1 MDSTDLQVLKAAVE
15 WQDAGRRV
23 TLATVVETWGAS
35 PRPPGAWM
43 ALRDDGVMMGSVSG
57 GCVEDDL
64 VQRVFAAGCVRAV
77 PEVVTY
83 GVTPDEA
90 ARFGLPC
97 GGAMRIVVEYGPD
110 VAVLREMAHR
120 LGRRELLARTLDVVT
135 GDAAV
140 GAVEREECLSFDGR
154 RLKTIH
160 GPQWRLLIIGAG
172 QASQYLAQM
181 AMALD
186 YEVTVCDPR
195 AHHRAAWRIEGARVV
210 ADMPD
215 DAVVGIAPDR
225 RSAIVALTH
234 DPKLDDMALI
244 DALKSSA
251 FYVGC
256 LGSRPSTAKRK
267 ERLRAHFDLSD
278 EHLDRLHAPV
288 GLPIGSHTPP
298 EIAVSILAEMTAIKN
313 RLHPRVAPDPEEADL
328 PLRGAEV
335 PVCGAE
341 AATARPASPGCM
353 MA

>member
-15 WQDAGRRV
+15 WQEAGRRV

-57 GCVEDDL
+57 GCIEDDL
-64 VQRVFAAGCVRAV
+64 VQRVFAAGCMRVA
-77 PEVVTY
+77 PEIVTY
-83 GVTPDEA
+83 GATPDEA

-97 GGAMRIVVEYGPD
+97 GGAMRLVVEYGPD
-110 VAVLREMAHR
+110 VAVLREMAYR

-140 GAVEREECLSFDGR
+140 DAVQREECLSFDGR

-172 QASQYLAQM
+172 QPSQYLAQM
-181 AMALD
+181 ALALD

-195 AHHRAAWRIEGARVV
+195 THHRAAWRIEGAKII

-215 DAVVGIAPDR
+215 DAVASLAPDR

-244 DALKSSA
+244 DALKSPA

-256 LGSRPSTAKRK
+256 LGSRASTAKRK
-267 ERLRAHFDLSD
+267 DRLRAHFDLSD
-278 EHLDRLHAPV
+278 EHLGRLYAPV

-313 RLHPRVAPDPEEADL
+313 RLHPRVAPEPEEADL
-328 PLRGAEV
+328 GLHGLAV
-335 PVCGAE
+335 PACGAVVQKE
-341 AATARPASPGCM
+341 PSESPLQP
-353 MA
+353 